1 MENKRLQHYTKMV
14 NRRYTMIKE
23 LFLKNFRG
31 IKTGHLKDFSRINIL
46 LGPNN
51 SGKSTIL
58 EALYLTSSM
67 SGGEIIHRNNY
78 LQGLIPEKDFL
89 GYEPLIRLQEKHRI
103 PKWENNPGT
112 LEDGLIKVNI
122 QKKFW
127 QISPY
132 EKGEKTPSSFKPKD
146 ENKIGYCGIDYTKKK
161 LTTDAQLNEKEWL
174 NLVLTEEEIEKLPE
188 KGRASLLWFQNFA
201 YENEK
206 IAAIAAGTIG
216 NSFPDV
222 LFFDL
227 FTAMEPMKS
236 QFVENSLFSRPGWMD
251 EIRER
256 FNNVFP
262 SGVFQITFTPYEK
275 NPNMIRTFIVP
286 QGRTAIS
293 VDLLGDGARSI
304 FKFICFLTALNDESI
319 VLWEDPELFQHSETL
334 ERSLT
339 EIVDIVRD
347 KNLQIFLCTQSLE
360 LLALF
365 REMVEEKVLSS
376 EDIRGYFLDLKE
388 GDLQYRKFTGETLAG
403 WIEMNLDPRRKN
415 QFEGRFIYK
424 MEEEE

>member
-1 MENKRLQHYTKMV
+1 
-14 NRRYTMIKE
+14 MIKE

-67 SGGEIIHRNNY
+67 SKGEIIHKNNY
-78 LQGLIPEKDFL
+78 LQGFIPKKDFL
-89 GYEPLIRLQEKHRI
+89 GYDPLIRLWGKHGI
-103 PKWENNPGT
+103 LEWGKNPGIF
-112 LEDGLIKVNI
+112 EDGLIKVSIND
-122 QKKFW
+122 KSW
-127 QISPY
+127 QLSPY
-132 EKGEKTPSSFKPKD
+132 EKD
-146 ENKIGYCGIDYTKKK
+146 ESQSPFRPEDKKIGYCGINYTKKGLRTDK
-161 LTTDAQLNEKEWL
+161 LANEKKWL
-174 NLVLTEEEIEKLPE
+174 EIALTEEEIEKLPE
-188 KGRASLLWFQNFA
+188 IGRASLLWFQDFA
-201 YENEK
+201 FENEK
-206 IAAIAAGTIG
+206 IAVVATDGSKNFT
-216 NSFPDV
+216 NV

-227 FTAMEPMKS
+227 FTAMEHMKNH
-236 QFVENSLFSRPGWMD
+236 FVEDTLSSVPGWMD
-251 EIRER
+251 KIKER
-256 FNNVFP
+256 FNNIFP
-262 SGVFQITFTPYEK
+262 TGAFQITFIPIKAKSDLMMKKDSDLMMRAY
-275 NPNMIRTFIVP
+275 IAP
-286 QGRTAIS
+286 QGRIAIP
-293 VDLLGDGARSI
+293 VDLLGDCARSM
-304 FKFICFLTALNDESI
+304 FKFISFLTALNDESI
-319 VLWEDPELFQHSETL
+319 VLWEDPELSQHSETL

-339 EIVDIVRD
+339 EIVNIVQE

-376 EDIRGYFLDLKE
+376 EEIRGYFLDLKE

-415 QFEGRFIYK
+415 QFEGKFIYK